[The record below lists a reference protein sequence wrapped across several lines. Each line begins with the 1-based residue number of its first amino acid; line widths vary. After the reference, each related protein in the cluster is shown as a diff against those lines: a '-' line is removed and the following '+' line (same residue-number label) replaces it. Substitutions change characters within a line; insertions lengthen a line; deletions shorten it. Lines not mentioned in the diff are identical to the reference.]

1 MLEAGLNVFISIT
14 VLLYCWVM
22 NAMIRKQTDLQ
33 KLATLHIVSTP
44 KVKYCKNLCLRNL
57 F

>member
-1 MLEAGLNVFISIT
+1 MLEAVLSVFISIA
-14 VLLYCWVM
+14 VWLYCWVM

-44 KVKYCKNLCLRNL
+44 KVRHYKNLC
-57 F
+57 